1 MVRRNEYLTSDPNV
15 SGGQICAKATRVP
28 VSVILDSLAEG
39 STVQEILTSYPS
51 LRNEHIEAA
60 LAYAA
65 ELAREEALL
74 PIHAK

>member
-1 MVRRNEYLTSDPNV
+1 MIRWSEYLTSDPKV
-15 SGGQICAKATRVP
+15 CSGQICAKRTRVP

-39 STVQEILTSYPS
+39 STTAEILAGYPS
-51 LRNEHIEAA
+51 LRDEHMAAA

-65 ELAREEALL
+65 ELAREESLL